1 MICIAPRRYHISIT
15 PHTHLITPRI
25 TPLRCSVVIVPKLY
39 HMAARNIHDETQ
51 QIAGLL
57 FISHQPYCM

>member
-1 MICIAPRRYHISIT
+1 
-15 PHTHLITPRI
+15 
-25 TPLRCSVVIVPKLY
+25 
-39 HMAARNIHDETQ
+39 MAARNIHSETQ